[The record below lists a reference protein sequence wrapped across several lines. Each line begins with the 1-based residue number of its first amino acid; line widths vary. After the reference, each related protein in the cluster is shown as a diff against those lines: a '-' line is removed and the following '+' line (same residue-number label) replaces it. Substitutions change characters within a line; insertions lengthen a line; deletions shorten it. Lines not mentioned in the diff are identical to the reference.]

1 MAALR
6 LLPASRRL
14 QAHSPPQTPGAGSR
28 GRGGKGCS
36 AEKHLGLLRLSVH
49 ALHLTFCRASRS
61 GLPLVNA
68 KMGSLDTFR
77 EEACFHRSLDARAG
91 REVAGQ
97 QRPPQTQCPPG
108 SLGWPGILKSRATT
122 GLGGE
127 AGLGVQSPS
136 SSPRPAVC
144 LWARELPP
152 LSLFLHQE
160 VRVLTQT
167 HVFGV

>member
-1 MAALR
+1 MTLAAPRYSR
-6 LLPASRRL
+6 LS
-14 QAHSPPQTPGAGSR
+14 QAAGTQPSPDPGAGSR
-28 GRGGKGCS
+28 GRGGNGCS

-68 KMGSLDTFR
+68 KMGSLDTSR

-122 GLGGE
+122 GLG
-127 AGLGVQSPS
+127 VQSPS

-167 HVFGV
+167 RVFGV